1 MSTHSAAAPPAQH
14 GANKAPQPARV
25 RKALNRVLT
34 VTTTLLLVLAAAV
47 FLLLAVGP
55 RVLGYQTA
63 TMLTGSMSPLINP
76 GDVVVTAP
84 VDVADLAVG
93 DIITYH
99 IPIEDHR
106 VETHR
111 IVEITTDG
119 GSTAVRTKGDANNGV
134 DPWTATLQGEQVYR
148 HAFTVPYLGS
158 AIRTLREPVV
168 LNTLMYGAPVVL
180 VIGALAAIWRKD
192 PEAETK
198 TNNDAGAHQG
208 ATPA

>member
-1 MSTHSAAAPPAQH
+1 MSTVSVPPAQQAH
-14 GANKAPQPARV
+14 STEPHTSRAR
-25 RKALNRVLT
+25 RILNRILT
-34 VTTTLLLVLAAAV
+34 VITTLLLVLAAAV

-55 RVLGYQTA
+55 RVFGYQTA

-119 GSTAVRTKGDANNGV
+119 GATAVRTKGDANNGV

-148 HAFTVPYLGS
+148 HAFTVPYLGT

-168 LNTLMYGAPVVL
+168 LNTLMYGAPAVL

-192 PEAETK
+192 PEAETN
-198 TNNDAGAHQG
+198 TNNDAGAHPG
-208 ATPA
+208 GMPA

>member
-1 MSTHSAAAPPAQH
+1 MSTNSVAAPHDGHPA
-14 GANKAPQPARV
+14 GTSTRT
-25 RKALNRVLT
+25 RRILNRVLT
-34 VTTTLLLVLAAAV
+34 VVTTLLLVLAAAV

-55 RVLGYQTA
+55 RVFGYQTA

-119 GSTAVRTKGDANNGV
+119 GTTAVRTKGDANNGV

-168 LNTLMYGAPVVL
+168 LNTLMYGAPAVL
-180 VIGALAAIWRKD
+180 VIGALAAIWRKNPD
-192 PEAETK
+192 AEQKK
-198 TNNDAGAHQG
+198 TDDAGAHQG
-208 ATPA
+208 S